1 MNQARKSYTVLV
13 VPERSAAVRRF
24 NIAHTRLVQ
33 AGGVFVGLLAVAMM
47 LLVHYAYVV
56 DQAGQTVSL
65 KDENVA
71 LRSRLRVVQDEI
83 ARIDGTL
90 QRIDQFASRVRAIT
104 QLNDPDRNL
113 AIGPLSNEAGS
124 KTAQVLYALGERIE
138 NEDEMLDSKLALRM
152 IDNNLEH
159 LEGETLRQEDNLR
172 QLHDYFDEQGG
183 LLSATPSIRPTR
195 SRLISSAFGAR
206 VDPYTEH
213 PVMHK
218 GVDFAA
224 DHGADV
230 VATAD
235 GIVIFAGSRG
245 NGYGKTVVIDHGYG
259 VQTHYAHLSD
269 FRVQIGDRVQRGNAI
284 AAVGN
289 TGRTTGAHLHYEVRF
304 NAIPQDPE
312 KFILD

>member
-1 MNQARKSYTVLV
+1 MKQARKSYTVLV

-24 NIAHTRLVQ
+24 KIAHTRLVQ
-33 AGGVFVGLLAVAMM
+33 IGGVLVGLLTVAAM

-56 DQAGQTVSL
+56 EHAGQAASL
-65 KDENVA
+65 KNENVA

-113 AIGPLSNEAGS
+113 AIGPLSGDGS
-124 KTAQVLYALGERIE
+124 KAPQVLYALGERIE

-172 QLHDYFDEQGG
+172 QLHDYFDEAGG
-183 LLSATPSIRPTR
+183 LLAATPSIRPTR
-195 SRLISSAFGAR
+195 SRLVSSGFGAR

-218 GVDFAA
+218 GIDFAA

-235 GIVIFAGSRG
+235 GMVVFVGSRG
-245 NGYGKTVVIDHGYG
+245 NGYGKTVVVDHGYG

-269 FRVQIGDRVQRGNAI
+269 FRVRMGERVQRGNVI

-304 NAIPQDPE
+304 SAIPQDPE

>member
-1 MNQARKSYTVLV
+1 MKQARKSYTVLV

-24 NIAHTRLVQ
+24 NIAHVRLVQ
-33 AGGVFVGLLAVAMM
+33 IGGVFVGLLAVTMM
-47 LLVHYAYVV
+47 LLVHYAFVV
-56 DQAGQTVSL
+56 GQAGQTASL
-65 KDENVA
+65 KNENVA

-113 AIGPLSNEAGS
+113 AIGPLSGDAS
-124 KTAQVLYALGERIE
+124 KTPQVLYALGERIE

-159 LEGETLRQEDNLR
+159 LEGETLRQADNLR
-172 QLHDYFDEQGG
+172 QLHDYFDEAGG
-183 LLSATPSIRPTR
+183 LLAATPSIRPTR
-195 SRLISSAFGAR
+195 SRLVSSAFGAR

-218 GVDFAA
+218 GIDFAA

-235 GIVIFAGSRG
+235 GVVVFAGSRG
-245 NGYGKTVVIDHGYG
+245 NGYGKTVVVDHGYG

-269 FRVQIGDRVQRGNAI
+269 FRVRMGDRVQRGNVI

-304 NAIPQDPE
+304 SAIPQDPE